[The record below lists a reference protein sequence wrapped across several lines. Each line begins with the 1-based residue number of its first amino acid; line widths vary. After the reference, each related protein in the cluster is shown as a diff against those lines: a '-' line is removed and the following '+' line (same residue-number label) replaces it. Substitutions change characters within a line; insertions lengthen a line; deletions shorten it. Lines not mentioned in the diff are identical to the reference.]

1 MRSVSRAGLILVFGL
16 VLAAFC
22 AGTAAF
28 ASAKVTNKKP
38 LTKKEVGLTKARI
51 KEVQRALI
59 DAGYKTTVCGAFGP
73 RTRLAL
79 KKYQKRKGLRVTGH
93 IDKATRSKMGIN

>member
-1 MRSVSRAGLILVFGL
+1 MRFVGRTGLILVFGL

-28 ASAKVTNKKP
+28 AYARVTNKKP
-38 LTKKEVGLTKARI
+38 LTKKEVSVTQSLVKS
-51 KEVQRALI
+51 VQQALI

-73 RTRLAL
+73 KTRLAL
-79 KKYQKRKGLRVTGH
+79 KKYQKRNGLRVTGH
-93 IDKATRSKMGIN
+93 IDRATRRKMGIN